1 MCIHFVFLDL
11 VCFFFFV
18 FFFFLCVNITKKV
31 VSSLINKCTFQ
42 LCVVQVLERRHVL
55 DHLGFALIAEQQIR
69 CVFDNNR

>member
-1 MCIHFVFLDL
+1 MFS
-11 VCFFFFV
+11 
-18 FFFFLCVNITKKV
+18 FFLFFLGEYKNIV

-42 LCVVQVLERRHVL
+42 LCVLQYLHLEKRHVL

>member
-1 MCIHFVFLDL
+1 MCIHFVFLNI
-11 VCFFFFV
+11 VCFV
-18 FFFFLCVNITKKV
+18 FFFLLGEYKKID

-42 LCVVQVLERRHVL
+42 LCVVQALERRYVL

>member
-1 MCIHFVFLDL
+1 MCIHFVFLNL
-11 VCFFFFV
+11 VCFFFF
-18 FFFFLCVNITKKV
+18 FFLGEYKKIV

-42 LCVVQVLERRHVL
+42 LCVVQVLERRYVL